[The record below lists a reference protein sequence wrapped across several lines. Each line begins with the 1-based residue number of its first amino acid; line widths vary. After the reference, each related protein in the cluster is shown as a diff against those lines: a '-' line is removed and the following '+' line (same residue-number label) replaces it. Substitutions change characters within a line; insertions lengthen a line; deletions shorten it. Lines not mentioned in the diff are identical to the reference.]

1 VTLKA
6 LLFDLDNTLVP
17 EMANYEAAF
26 AAACREDA
34 RKHSFDL
41 AALRATVFGLSNQR
55 WQQSDTFEYCATLG
69 IGSPTS
75 LLSDFP
81 GDRAEFAKL
90 REWAPRYR
98 ERCWTDAL
106 RPLVDEAVAT
116 ELAAHLDAAFRAALR
131 LQCPP
136 YDDAVPMLEK
146 VGQTHTLAVLT
157 NGPGDVQR
165 VKLRASGL
173 ERFFAV
179 AVASGDIGFG
189 KPDPRIFTTALERL
203 GLRANEAI
211 AIGDSLERD
220 VVGAHR
226 AGLKCVWLNRDHTA
240 HSPLTKPD
248 YEVASLGEL
257 PRLVFDLTSARSAS

>member
-17 EMANYEAAF
+17 EMANYEVAF
-26 AAACREDA
+26 AAACGEAA
-34 RKHSFDL
+34 RRYAFDL
-41 AALRATVFGLSNQR
+41 VSFRVAVFGFANELWQR
-55 WQQSDTFEYCATLG
+55 SETYEYCAKLG

-81 GDRAEFAKL
+81 GDRPEFAKL

-98 ERCWTDAL
+98 NRCWTDAL
-106 RPLVDEAVAT
+106 RPLVNDVAHQ
-116 ELAAHLDAAFRAALR
+116 LAEELDAAFRAR
-131 LQCPP
+131 FRSHCPP
-136 YDDAVPMLEK
+136 YENAVPTLEK
-146 VGQTHTLAVLT
+146 VTRSYALAVLT

-165 VKLRASGL
+165 TKLQASGL
-173 ERFFAV
+173 ERFFPV
-179 AVASGDIGFG
+179 TIASGDIGFG
-189 KPDPRIFTTALERL
+189 KPDPRIFATALERL
-203 GLRANEAI
+203 GIRANEAI
-211 AIGDSLERD
+211 AIGDSLEKD

-226 AGLKCVWLNRDHTA
+226 AGLRCVWLNRDHTA
-240 HSPLTKPD
+240 HSARAKPD